1 MPPDELESV
10 VLHGDV
16 LRFVDVGSGPPV
28 VLVHGLL
35 GSHES
40 WGPQIS
46 QLSRKYRVVAPDLFG
61 HGASDKPAGD
71 YSLSSHAATLRDLVE
86 HLGISSASF
95 VGHSL
100 GGGIVMQL
108 TYLFPERVDR
118 LCLVGSGGLG
128 TEVSL
133 LLKAATL
140 PGSELVLPVLASDW
154 VRRNTEGVL
163 QIRVASV
170 ASGVGWQGPDDS
182 RRARRQP
189 PSRRP
194 REPRRDLPPSRSL
207 SAAGRTGAVP
217 PRTRPVLGRGCGRLV
232 ESRGCATT
240 RPGTDFGAG
249 PRREWNGYCL
259 LPNRFCR
266 SSSTIIAP
274 VGPSARN
281 HVSSDTGTALPFF
294 TALMPAHSGPPSTCA
309 SAVVS
314 GLP

>member
-1 MPPDELESV
+1 MPPGELESV

-86 HLGISSASF
+86 HLGIPSASF

-163 QIRVASV
+163 AQMGRHLGRFGFPA
-170 ASGVGWQGPDDS
+170 Q
-182 RRARRQP
+182 
-189 PSRRP
+189 
-194 REPRRDLPPSRSL
+194 PSRSAAETWRTFKTVSDRATRDAFL
-207 SAAGRTGAVP
+207 ASARAVVGPRGQTVSAEQHFPRFESLPSLLVWGGKDRMIPAAHADNLRRVVPGSRVEIFPRAGHFPQLDEPELFFRALDRFLEEDAAG
-217 PRTRPVLGRGCGRLV
+217 
-232 ESRGCATT
+232 
-240 RPGTDFGAG
+240 
-249 PRREWNGYCL
+249 
-259 LPNRFCR
+259 
-266 SSSTIIAP
+266 
-274 VGPSARN
+274 
-281 HVSSDTGTALPFF
+281 
-294 TALMPAHSGPPSTCA
+294 
-309 SAVVS
+309 
-314 GLP
+314 